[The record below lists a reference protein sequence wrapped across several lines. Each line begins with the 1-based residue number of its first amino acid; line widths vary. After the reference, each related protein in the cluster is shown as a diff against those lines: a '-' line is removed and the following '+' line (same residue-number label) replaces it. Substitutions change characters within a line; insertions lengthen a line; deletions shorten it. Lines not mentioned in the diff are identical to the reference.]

1 MKRHNDDKVS
11 KTEKKKTK
19 GTTCCRGDDQA
30 VLPQKSFQLQGKQ
43 HNVPGVQDIIR
54 LCKAKE

>member
-11 KTEKKKTK
+11 KTEKKRRKEQRVVEEMIK
-19 GTTCCRGDDQA
+19 L